1 VRSEGAPMNN
11 QIYAA
16 IREALHELRTE
27 QDIQFKTIA
36 DEKFAIGYIAK
47 TVFLFLNKK
56 ENNAGS

>member
-1 VRSEGAPMNN
+1 MNN
-11 QIYAA
+11 QIYEA